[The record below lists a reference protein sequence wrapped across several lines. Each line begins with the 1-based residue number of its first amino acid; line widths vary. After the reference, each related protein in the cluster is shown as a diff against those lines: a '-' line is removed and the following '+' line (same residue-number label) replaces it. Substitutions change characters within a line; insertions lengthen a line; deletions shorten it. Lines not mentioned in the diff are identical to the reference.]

1 MLQRESLQFSFL
13 PCLAEEVLEAW
24 VVVVV
29 EVVEVGAGLQAVVE
43 GFWLNQGSAGGSGL
57 LVVETEVVEVVP
69 TVVVVQ
75 DIQEGPAE
83 VVEEIEFRG
92 VQFHEL

>member
-1 MLQRESLQFSFL
+1 MLQRESLQFSFF

-43 GFWLNQGSAGGSGL
+43 GFWLNQGSTGGSGL
-57 LVVETEVVEVVP
+57 LVVEAEVVEVVP
-69 TVVVVQ
+69 TVVVQ
-75 DIQEGPAE
+75 DIHEGPAE
-83 VVEEIEFRG
+83 VVDENEFRG

>member
-1 MLQRESLQFSFL
+1 MLQRESLQFSFF

-43 GFWLNQGSAGGSGL
+43 GFWLNQGSIGSGL
-57 LVVETEVVEVVP
+57 PVVEAEVVEVVP
-69 TVVVVQ
+69 TVVVH

-83 VVEEIEFRG
+83 VVDENEFRG

>member
-1 MLQRESLQFSFL
+1 M
-13 PCLAEEVLEAW
+13 
-24 VVVVV
+24 VVVV

-43 GFWLNQGSAGGSGL
+43 GFWLNQGSTGGSGL
-57 LVVETEVVEVVP
+57 LVVEAEVAEVVP

-75 DIQEGPAE
+75 DIHEGPAE
-83 VVEEIEFRG
+83 VVDENEFRG